1 MDRGEYAPG
10 CNIVGDEM
18 RKMAKKLL
26 TKEDVQKAIKEL
38 RKHNIGK
45 EYKYV
50 VVLRGKVYL
59 SKTKDLKKTNLKLL
73 K

>member
-1 MDRGEYAPG
+1 
-10 CNIVGDEM
+10 
-18 RKMAKKLL
+18 MAKELL

-50 VVLRGKVYL
+50 VVSGDKVYL